1 MTTIKINLIPGKVR
15 RRKERG
21 FELHV
26 LIGGLIFCVL
36 LIGGVY
42 VKNTRDVSRLRSQTV
57 VLKQQEAALHAV
69 YMEYQSL
76 ERDKKEINARLG
88 VIEKIKE
95 GRAVAP
101 RILYDLSTLT
111 KENVWLKRVSKDETK
126 FFLEGRSIDN
136 ESICEFVESLSK
148 LPYMTNVEL
157 KSVEDAAEG
166 DATVKK
172 FIVEAGVAL

>member
-1 MTTIKINLIPGKVR
+1 
-15 RRKERG
+15 
-21 FELHV
+21 
-26 LIGGLIFCVL
+26 
-36 LIGGVY
+36 
-42 VKNTRDVSRLRSQTV
+42 
-57 VLKQQEAALHAV
+57 
-69 YMEYQSL
+69 
-76 ERDKKEINARLG
+76 

-126 FFLEGRSIDN
+126 FSLEGRSIDN